1 MTCDE
6 EIPPDNERTHTRSRL
21 KMTPPPPPPKKN
33 VWQGWWY
40 CGQNTKYLWWD
51 CNYTANRSLSQSKSS
66 DEQCADKKK
75 KKWKKNSVIN
85 LVSDVHSFIFW
96 SHDFVQIIRRRYV
109 GFLFVFLRS
118 SPIDFNTAVITVWH
132 QKRES
137 ATSVPFLLRLL
148 SVKRGFIWCSNCRF
162 ETELWKEDAVQVF
175 FF

>member
-21 KMTPPPPPPKKN
+21 KMTPPPPKKMFDRADDIVGKTPNISDETAITLQTGAFPNRNRVMNNVQIKKKIKKN
-33 VWQGWWY
+33 
-40 CGQNTKYLWWD
+40 
-51 CNYTANRSLSQSKSS
+51 
-66 DEQCADKKK
+66 
-75 KKWKKNSVIN
+75 NSVIN

-96 SHDFVQIIRRRYV
+96 SHDFIQIIQRRYV

-148 SVKRGFIWCSNCRF
+148 SVKRGFI
-162 ETELWKEDAVQVF
+162 
-175 FF
+175 